1 MKSVLNRFDVRVSAI
16 YFLVA
21 VLWILTSDALVFRLL
36 GTNAAQLEAVNTF
49 KGLAFVAATTT
60 ALLIV
65 VGFEQRKRVRSED
78 ELRDSEKKLRLFIE
92 HAPAAL
98 AMFDRDMRYIAVS
111 RRWITDFHLET
122 ENVLGRSH
130 YEVFPDIPD
139 RWKAAHQLGLQGQ
152 TQIAEA
158 DEFKRADG
166 SAQWYRW
173 EVHPWYVSE
182 GKIGGIVIFDEDITQ
197 QIQTQAYI
205 RYQANLIESVSDA
218 IISTDSQFVIKSWN
232 KAAEVLYGW
241 QAQEVIGKPMSEV
254 VPTQYP
260 ENNSQEVLEQFR
272 SNGLW
277 RGEVIQ
283 SHRDGTPIDIL
294 SSVSLNLDSHG
305 TVIGAIAVNRDIRER
320 KRDEKALQRYN
331 QRLSFMHQIDQDIIN
346 ARPSEVMSHTVIR
359 HICQLVACDNAAI
372 VLFERDEAFAV
383 MFKHDGDGTSPLPVQ
398 IRIPMV
404 RNATIEKLEAGQV
417 VIIPDLRLQEGAAL
431 EFAQLAIPDGFHA
444 TLSAP
449 IRIQE
454 RLIGHLNFV
463 SSTPNAFTVE
473 HGEIVRE
480 VANQLAVAFQNARLM
495 DDIRSNNQRLQALS
509 AQLVE
514 AQEAERRHI
523 ARELHDEVG
532 QTLTALGLMLDVQAR
547 QSEAGGKQ
555 LDLRPSQTL
564 VRDLTKII
572 REMSLE
578 LRPSMLD
585 DLGLVSTLAWY
596 FKRYHEQTGIT
607 IEFKHS
613 GVEQRF
619 PPAIETT
626 LYRITQEA
634 LTNVARH
641 AKVKVAAVQLWATD
655 EAIHVQIA
663 DEGVGFDLPAVQK
676 ARATGGVLGLYER
689 AQLVGGQCEINSS
702 PGEGTIVSAKI
713 PLEKPD

>member
-532 QTLTALGLMLDVQAR
+532 QTLTALGLMLDVQVR
-547 QSEAGGKQ
+547 QSEAGNPRV
-555 LDLRPSQTL
+555 DIRPAQTL
-564 VRDLTKII
+564 VSDLTKVI
-572 REMSLE
+572 RELSLD

-585 DLGLVSTLAWY
+585 DLGLIPTLVWY
-596 FKRYHEQTGIT
+596 FKRYYEQTGIT

-613 GVEQRF
+613 GVEHRF

-641 AKVKVAAVQLWATD
+641 ANVHAAAIQLWATD
-655 EAIHVQIA
+655 EAIHVQVA
-663 DEGVGFDLPAVQK
+663 DEGHGFDLPAVQK